1 VDLAEFLAIFAELPA
16 PVKALGRT
24 KKRFVPSFE
33 LVEGNAGFA
42 APRQALASNVP
53 PRAPS
58 AAEEVVGGG
67 AAAPAPAAKPTLPAT
82 EGWQAAAVA
91 LEAKGPIYTAASPG
105 DSSTAKH
112 VPLVAVAAD
121 GTCNVSVPH
130 GMAADHFIQYLWAK
144 DSASGVVVAGVQ
156 LMPEDKPELTF
167 AVPAGVG
174 SITAFEAC
182 NLHGVWASE
191 PTTLTS
197 TVT

>member
-1 VDLAEFLAIFAELPA
+1 M
-16 PVKALGRT
+16 KALGRT

-33 LVEGNAGFA
+33 LVEGNAGSA

-58 AAEEVVGGG
+58 AAEEVAAGG
-67 AAAPAPAAKPTLPAT
+67 AAAPALEPALPAT

-91 LEAKGPIYTAASPG
+91 LETKGPIYTAASPG

-144 DSASGVVVAGVQ
+144 DSATGAVLAGVQ
-156 LMPEDKPELTF
+156 LGPEDEPALSF
-167 AVPAGVG
+167 QVPPG
-174 SITAFEAC
+174 TASVTALEAC
-182 NLHGVWASE
+182 NQHGVWASD
-191 PTTLTS
+191 PTA
-197 TVT
+197 V

>member
-1 VDLAEFLAIFAELPA
+1 LAEFLAIFAELPA
-16 PVKALGRT
+16 PVKALGRP

-33 LVEGNAGFA
+33 LVEGNAGSA

-58 AAEEVVGGG
+58 AAEEVAADG
-67 AAAPAPAAKPTLPAT
+67 AAAPALEPALPAT

-91 LEAKGPIYTAASPG
+91 LETKGPIYTAASPG
-105 DSSTAKH
+105 EFSAAKH

-121 GTCNVSVPH
+121 GTCQVSVPH

-156 LMPEDKPELTF
+156 LMPENNPELTF

-191 PTTLTS
+191 PTALMS
-197 TVT
+197 TVA